1 MRGMR
6 RGTRPLGAMV
16 LLMAMVMAVAVTS
29 GCGRVGEL
37 ERPAALAAASR

>member
-6 RGTRPLGAMV
+6 RLPLGAMI
-16 LLMAMVMAVAVTS
+16 LLMVMAVAATS